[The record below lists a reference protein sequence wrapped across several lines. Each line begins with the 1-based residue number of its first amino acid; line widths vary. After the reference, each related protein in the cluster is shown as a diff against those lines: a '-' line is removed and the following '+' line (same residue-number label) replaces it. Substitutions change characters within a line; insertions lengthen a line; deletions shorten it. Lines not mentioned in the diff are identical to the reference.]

1 MNKNLSLL
9 ILAILSFTFA
19 NAQKKIVVL
28 GSSTAAGAGASQ
40 DSAWTARLQAHY
52 RKNTSDGVDTTIENL
67 AVFGFVTYQVMPNN
81 FVTPVVP
88 DRTPWPVNV
97 EKNVTKALSFQPDI
111 IIINL
116 PSNDVFIAPDYN
128 MKETMDNFRALN
140 QQVTAAGVRCYI
152 TTTQPRNTPEVYRLM
167 LRQLRDSIL
176 NNFGTFAINF
186 WDDLVTNDGLNN
198 LRDDRRADD
207 VHPNNT
213 GHRFLFERVV
223 ARNIFGAVNVPLP
236 VKITHFKALLQG
248 RKAAI
253 SWHAE
258 EQEQG
263 TVYEVQ
269 RSSDGQQYK
278 TVFTQPTTAA
288 RAADYSY
295 TDNAQLSGAHYYRLK
310 ITEPGQVAYSKIVRL
325 NFDNDK
331 SIARLFIN
339 SAGLH
344 VEFGTTI
351 NGAVDISIVNAAG
364 AAVYKGAQKLA
375 SATTLSIPV
384 STLPTGQYFLR
395 LLLPGGGSEVQSF
408 IK

>member
-1 MNKNLSLL
+1 
-9 ILAILSFTFA
+9 
-19 NAQKKIVVL
+19 
-28 GSSTAAGAGASQ
+28 
-40 DSAWTARLQAHY
+40 
-52 RKNTSDGVDTTIENL
+52 
-67 AVFGFVTYQVMPNN
+67 
-81 FVTPVVP
+81 
-88 DRTPWPVNV
+88 
-97 EKNVTKALSFQPDI
+97 
-111 IIINL
+111 
-116 PSNDVFIAPDYN
+116 
-128 MKETMDNFRALN
+128 
-140 QQVTAAGVRCYI
+140 
-152 TTTQPRNTPEVYRLM
+152 M

-176 NNFGTFAINF
+176 NNFGTFSINF
-186 WDDLVTNDGLNN
+186 WDDLVTNDGLNR
-198 LRDDRRADD
+198 LRPEVDADAI
-207 VHPNNT
+207 HPNNT
-213 GHRFLFERVV
+213 GHRLLFERVV
-223 ARNIFGAVNVPLP
+223 EKNIFGIVNVPLP

-325 NFDNDK
+325 NFDNNK

-339 SAGLH
+339 SSGLH

-375 SATTLSIPV
+375 SVTTLSIPV
-384 STLPTGQYFLR
+384 SALPTGQYFLR
-395 LLLPGGGSEVQSF
+395 LLLPGGRFGSAVLY
-408 IK
+408 